1 MRFAIIAPAAV
12 TDCHG
17 ICGVIMRQFYDSFM
31 KKARPGRGDETN

>member
-17 ICGVIMRQFYDSFM
+17 ICRAIMRQFYDNFM
-31 KKARPGRGDETN
+31 KKAPSGKEMQRI